1 MKKRTLLVVI
11 AFVLALTACSSDDG
25 GDEGDSSSGT
35 EAPDTTD
42 AADPADAL
50 TGEPVRLM
58 ALADV
63 EGLGEDF
70 SNLEGGAQAAADG
83 INRDGGIDGRP
94 VEIELCDAE
103 RNANAAAACARQAV
117 DEEFAAVIGSTT
129 TQGAA
134 YLPVLEEAGIPS
146 IANLGVGG
154 VDFQSPAAYPITLG
168 TAGYAVAMGALASE
182 IGVDEVGVAYVDIE
196 GGQLAAGA
204 VGLGS
209 EPNGGTVANQT
220 PVAPNTPDLS
230 TAVAA
235 SSDGVG
241 AVAIALT
248 TADATRFVVAA
259 RQAGADVDLIAPQ
272 AALDPT
278 SVEELGDDAEGVYLT
293 SFFLPVSDEY
303 DEMADVVADFDA
315 SGEEFAYDD
324 VAVNAWAGVQIFALA
339 AAEASDL
346 TGPSITA
353 ALEEL
358 GEIDLGIIPPFSF
371 QEPLV
376 GIPTFER
383 TFNTHVLFNQVEDG
397 ATVPLTGEFVNPFE
411 PLAE

>member
-1 MKKRTLLVVI
+1 MKKLTLLLM
-11 AFVLALTACSSDDG
+11 AFALVLAACSSDDG
-25 GDEGDSSSGT
+25 GDDGDTSSGT

-42 AADPADAL
+42 AADPADEL
-50 TGEPVRLM
+50 TGEPIRLM

-94 VEIELCDAE
+94 IEIELCDAE

-117 DEEFAAVIGSTT
+117 DEGFSAVVGSTT

-134 YLPVLEEAGIPS
+134 YLPVIEAAGIPS

-154 VDFQSPAAYPITLG
+154 VDFQNPAAYPITLG
-168 TAGYAVAMGALASE
+168 TAGYAVAMGSLASE
-182 IGVDEVGVAYVDIE
+182 IGADAVGVAYVDIE

-204 VGLGS
+204 VGLGI

-235 SSDGVG
+235 SSDGVD
-241 AVAIALT
+241 AVALGLT

-259 RQAGADVDLIAPQ
+259 RQAGTEADLIAPQ
-272 AALDPT
+272 AALDPN

-303 DEMADVVADFDA
+303 PEMADVVADFDA
-315 SGEEFAYDD
+315 AGQEFAYDD

-339 AAEASDL
+339 AAEAPDVD
-346 TGPSITA
+346 GASITA

-358 GEIDLGIIPPFSF
+358 GEIDLGIVPPFSF

-383 TFNTHVLFNQVEDG
+383 TFNTNVLFNQVEDG
-397 ATVPLTGEFVNPFE
+397 TTVPLTGEFVNPFE
-411 PLAE
+411 PLAG